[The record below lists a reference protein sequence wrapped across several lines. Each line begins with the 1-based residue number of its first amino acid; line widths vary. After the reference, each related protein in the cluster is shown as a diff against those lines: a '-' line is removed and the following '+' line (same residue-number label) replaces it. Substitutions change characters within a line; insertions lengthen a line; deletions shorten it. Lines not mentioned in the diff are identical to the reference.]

1 MKRIFVT
8 FALVAA
14 LAATGHWGVEEDGD
28 VAVLTADNF
37 DDFIKNNDKVFV
49 KFYAPWCGHCKSMAP
64 AYTELAQDMKKV
76 EGDEHVAIG
85 KVDATV
91 HNELA
96 SRFGVQGFPT
106 LKLFIGGNP
115 IDYSS
120 GARDKDAMASWLKKK
135 SGPSSSL
142 VSTAEELATAQGQ
155 NLAVMM
161 LLPEGEEEALK
172 AFMGVAA
179 GYESVSFYH
188 THDASLVADAGM
200 TETYS
205 MAVFRGFD
213 DGHKF
218 LTGASMLSAENMK
231 TFIESHRFPLVMEF
245 EQEAAERIFGSEASA
260 MFYFDDNFDSEG
272 VAAFRETA
280 KANQGKII
288 FSISKV
294 TSGLGARLAEFVG
307 VTAADA
313 PTARI
318 VRFENQNLKKFVVSD
333 LTTDGLNA
341 ALQNFMDGS
350 LEEYY
355 KSEAIPETNDE
366 PVKVVVGNSFEDIVL
381 KSDAHVLFEAYAP
394 WCGHCKKLAPIYDE
408 LAAKVADKEDIVIA
422 KMDATGNE
430 YPGLDIKGFPTL
442 IFYKKGEKS
451 TPMPYEGERTLDG
464 MLEFLEK
471 QTGYTLREAGT
482 DGEL

>member
-1 MKRIFVT
+1 MKTIFLT
-8 FALVAA
+8 LA
-14 LAATGHWGVEEDGD
+14 LATTILCTGHWGIEEDNE
-28 VAVLTADNF
+28 VAVLTNDNF
-37 DDFIKNNDKVFV
+37 DEFLKNNDKVFV

-76 EGDEHVAIG
+76 EGDTHIAIA

-96 SRFGVQGFPT
+96 TRFGVQGFPT

-120 GARDKDAMASWLKKK
+120 GSRDKDAMASWLKKK

-142 VSTAEELATAQGQ
+142 ITNAEELAAAQGN
-155 NLAVMM
+155 NLSVVM
-161 LLPEGEEEALK
+161 LVPEGEADALK
-172 AFMGVAA
+172 AFLGVAA
-179 GYESVSFYH
+179 GYEAVPFYH
-188 THDASLVADAGM
+188 THDATLVADAGL
-200 TETYS
+200 TEAYS
-205 MAVFRGFD
+205 LAVFRSFD

-218 LTGASMLSAENMK
+218 LTGSAMLSAENIK
-231 TFIESHRFPLVMEF
+231 TFIESHRFPAVMEF
-245 EQEAAERIFGSEASA
+245 DQDAAERIFGSEASA
-260 MFYFDDNFDSEG
+260 MFFFDEDFESEG
-272 VAAFRETA
+272 IAAFKEVA
-280 KANQGKII
+280 KNNAGKLI

-294 TSGLGARLAEFVG
+294 SSGLGARLAEFVG

-318 VRFENQNLKKFVVSD
+318 VRFENQNLKKFVVTD
-333 LTTDGLNA
+333 LTADGMNA
-341 ALQNFMDGS
+341 SLQNFLDGS

-366 PVKVVVGNSFEDIVL
+366 PVKIIVGNNFEDVVL
-381 KSDAHVLFEAYAP
+381 KSDAYVLFEAYAP

-408 LAAKVADKEDIVIA
+408 LAAKVADKEDIIIA

-430 YPGLDIKGFPTL
+430 YPGLEIKGFPTL

-464 MLEFLEK
+464 MLEFLEQ
-471 QTGYTLREAGT
+471 QTGYTLREAGV